1 LWNRYNK
8 QVHSSKKIPLEKSIT
23 STVFSIE
30 RNSLKRFT
38 FEKTKR
44 NQVLTTTNLKI
55 QYKNFKNG
63 K

>member
-1 LWNRYNK
+1 MWNRYNK

-44 NQVLTTTNLKI
+44 NQVLTANNLKI